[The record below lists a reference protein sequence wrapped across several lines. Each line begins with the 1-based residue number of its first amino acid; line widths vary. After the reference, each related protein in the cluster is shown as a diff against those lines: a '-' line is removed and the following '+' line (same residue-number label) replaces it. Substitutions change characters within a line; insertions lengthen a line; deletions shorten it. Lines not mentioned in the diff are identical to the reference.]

1 MMREVA
7 DTSPDGR
14 EFEPFLYASIGEDR
28 NGNIVTV
35 LSTFARLGLDPWKEA
50 AEVSTLGR
58 EAGRERL
65 ALLLSRFRDV
75 PTLGRDYGAV
85 AQELILLLP
94 ERSTLHAKSLA
105 GSFVAKAPL
114 ISPSLILAILI
125 ILLIVAQVVLAGAR
139 GSGE

>member
-1 MMREVA
+1 MMREIA
-7 DTSPDGR
+7 NDSPGGR

-65 ALLLSRFRDV
+65 VLLLSRFRDV
-75 PTLGRDYGAV
+75 PTLGRDCGAV

-105 GSFVAKAPL
+105 GSFGAKAPM
-114 ISPSLILAILI
+114 ISPSLILAILMI
-125 ILLIVAQVVLAGAR
+125 IVIVAQVIFAGVH

>member
-7 DTSPDGR
+7 DASPDGR

-114 ISPSLILAILI
+114 ISPSLILAILM